1 MTLRLSRAPQDD
13 DELWHLLRAMW
24 GVTMP
29 RVSVCPDHVSPFDAV
44 AHAYFG
50 RDPGFAV
57 WYASRGSGKSLAL
70 AVLGLTKGLVLDA
83 DVTILGGSMTQS
95 LNVREHMNKL
105 MAAANAPLY
114 AVRKDQAT
122 LIETWTGRKIKPLP
136 ASQTTVR
143 GPHPPLQLLDEVDEM
158 EKSIYDASLGQA
170 MEQVNTHGHVVNEYI
185 VASSTWQNPIG
196 TFTDVIDDA
205 RTKGLPIFTWCWR
218 ELLKTPANPHGWMSQ
233 RFIDNK
239 RRAVSDTMWRTEYEL
254 NEPSGASRAFDLEA
268 LEKVFA
274 VYPAPVEESHGVDDD
289 VWRWEEPHHAG
300 EYYAGA
306 DWAKESDK
314 TVIVVVRAD
323 VSPRRLVYLR
333 RMNRRPYPQML
344 RAFDDE
350 RRRYDAVGRH
360 DGTGLGN
367 VVHDFLDTSM
377 GEATK
382 EIMVGRERSQLL
394 SGYIV
399 DVENGGYVLPRN
411 VAEFFKAHRG
421 ATTAD
426 VYAPHKWNSHTPDDI
441 VAMALAHKAA
451 GRTPSPVAARGVE
464 RSPDVRKVD
473 AGFHAVPYP
482 GSRAE
487 GDVVVVE
494 ERYDDVG
501 TFWLPA
507 GV

>member
-1 MTLRLSRAPQDD
+1 
-13 DELWHLLRAMW
+13 
-24 GVTMP
+24 
-29 RVSVCPDHVSPFDAV
+29 
-44 AHAYFG
+44 
-50 RDPGFAV
+50 
-57 WYASRGSGKSLAL
+57 
-70 AVLGLTKGLVLDA
+70 
-83 DVTILGGSMTQS
+83 
-95 LNVREHMNKL
+95 
-105 MAAANAPLY
+105 MAAGVLVHN
-114 AVRKDQAT
+114 
-122 LIETWTGRKIKPLP
+122 
-136 ASQTTVR
+136 
-143 GPHPPLQLLDEVDEM
+143 
-158 EKSIYDASLGQA
+158 
-170 MEQVNTHGHVVNEYI
+170 
-185 VASSTWQNPIG
+185 
-196 TFTDVIDDA
+196 TFTEVIDDA

-218 ELLKTPANPHGWMSQ
+218 ELLKTPSNPHGWMSQ

-239 RRAVSDTMWRTEYEL
+239 RRAVSETMWRTEYEL
-254 NEPSGASRAFDLEA
+254 NEPSGSSRAFDLEA

-274 VYPAPVEESHGVDDD
+274 VYPAPVEESHGIDDD
-289 VWRWEEPHHAG
+289 VWRWEEPHHSG
-300 EYYAGA
+300 EYYVGA
-306 DWAKESDK
+306 DWAKEADK
-314 TVIVVVRAD
+314 TVIVVIRAD
-323 VSPRRLVYLR
+323 VHPRRVVYLR

-344 RAFDDE
+344 KAFDDE
-350 RRRYDAVGRH
+350 RKHYSAVGRH

-367 VVHDFLDTSM
+367 VVHDFLDTTM

-451 GRTPSPVAARGVE
+451 GRTPSPVAAQGVE
-464 RSPDVRKVD
+464 RSQDVRKVD
-473 AGFHAVPYP
+473 AGFHAVPYS
-482 GSRAE
+482 GSRPD
-487 GDVVVVE
+487 GDVVVIE